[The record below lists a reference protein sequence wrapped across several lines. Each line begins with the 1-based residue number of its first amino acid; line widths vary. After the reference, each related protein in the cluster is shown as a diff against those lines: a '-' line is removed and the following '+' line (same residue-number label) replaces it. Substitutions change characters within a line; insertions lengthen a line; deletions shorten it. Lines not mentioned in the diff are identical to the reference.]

1 MENINV
7 VVKDDDSV
15 DKLLSKTAKT
25 LQKKYSKQRKINE
38 KYLKTKTPLQ
48 KTVSFFANLVCVIL
62 TIFAGLVCFSG
73 INSKIQKVCP
83 TFAGYTNMVV
93 VSGSMIASGF
103 KVGDSLV
110 VKSVDTHTLH
120 VDDKIAFY
128 VYDQDYMSFDVNTC
142 VKVKEEDIPETVYTT
157 SFVSLL
163 GIQSDAIKA
172 AAQNNAKLVFHH
184 IRAVYE
190 DDNGVRWFKT
200 YGSSNMSDD
209 VWYISENMVVGKYV
223 EGGIATIF
231 SKLIKATNSRFGFLI
246 LLVPVLLLAALIVVE
261 AMKDVQLAKLEL
273 DCIEE
278 KRKITDPICVKNN
291 IGFNMDSKTKYK
303 VLVQAEPD
311 EINQYISL
319 LWKDNTVPSLI
330 RKYYT
335 RKNILLT
342 YNRKMLLL
350 NRECQEM
357 FKNGEKP
364 NKVSKYYLEKKAAL
378 QEEQV
383 EKEKALR
390 AYIKANN

>member
-128 VYDQDYMSFDVNTC
+128 VYDQDYMGFDVNTC
-142 VKVKEEDIPETVYTT
+142 VKVKEEDIPQTVYTT
-157 SFVSLL
+157 SFSSLL
-163 GIQSDAIKA
+163 GIQSDAIKVA
-172 AAQNNAKLVFHH
+172 AKNNAKLVFHH
-184 IRAVYE
+184 IRAIYE

-209 VWYISENMVVGKYV
+209 VWYVSENMVVGKYV
-223 EGGIATIF
+223 DGGIATIF
-231 SKLIKATNSRFGFLI
+231 SKLIKATNSKFGFLI
-246 LLVPVLLLAALIVVE
+246 LLVPVLLLAALIVIE

-273 DCIEE
+273 DCVEE

-303 VLVQAEPD
+303 VLVQAEPE

-319 LWKDNTVPSLI
+319 LWKDNTVPANI

-364 NKVSKYYLEKKAAL
+364 NKVSKYYLEKKADL
-378 QEEQV
+378 QEEQI

>member
-38 KYLKTKTPLQ
+38 RYLKTKTPLQ
-48 KTVSFFANLVCVIL
+48 KTVSFFANLICVIL
-62 TIFAGLVCFSG
+62 TIFAGLICFSG

-163 GIQSDAIKA
+163 GIQSDAIKV

-261 AMKDVQLAKLEL
+261 PLHPVWSKL
-273 DCIEE
+273 
-278 KRKITDPICVKNN
+278 VFSN
-291 IGFNMDSKTKYK
+291 
-303 VLVQAEPD
+303 
-311 EINQYISL
+311 
-319 LWKDNTVPSLI
+319 
-330 RKYYT
+330 
-335 RKNILLT
+335 
-342 YNRKMLLL
+342 
-350 NRECQEM
+350 
-357 FKNGEKP
+357 
-364 NKVSKYYLEKKAAL
+364 
-378 QEEQV
+378 
-383 EKEKALR
+383 
-390 AYIKANN
+390 